1 MTAYVLGQEL
11 KSQRIAVVAA
21 TPGFLRSES
30 MLEHFK
36 VTEATWRK
44 GGRKD
49 KHFLESETPR
59 FLGRGVAAMAADP
72 KVLLRSGSV
81 TSSWALAREYRL
93 VDADGRRP
101 DWGAHMP
108 AVSKELKFVHAALS
122 AEAAWLRAIADRAED
137 YLG

>member
-1 MTAYVLGQEL
+1 
-11 KSQRIAVVAA
+11 
-21 TPGFLRSES
+21 

-72 KVLLRSGSV
+72 RVFS
-81 TSSWALAREYRL
+81 A
-93 VDADGRRP
+93 
-101 DWGAHMP
+101 
-108 AVSKELKFVHAALS
+108 AVSHELVGA
-122 AEAAWLRAIADRAED
+122 
-137 YLG
+137 GP